1 MKKVLSTALILG
13 ALYTQANALEVKPYA
28 GVDFGFNLVDGK
40 KLTGEDDKTF
50 NVGINAGSKFYFN
63 DSIFAGLEAYYRFLD
78 VYDEKW
84 EEKDGSGK
92 LTMSNPWGAKV
103 YAGYQFNSD
112 ISAFLSYGFNRYE
125 LENKGTWKEGG
136 SFKEEDEEFG
146 HSFGFGVNYNIMP
159 NLEARFTYEY
169 VMLKLDNEDG
179 KDPKIN
185 SNVFNLGV
193 NYLF

>member
-28 GVDFGFNLVDGK
+28 GVDFGLNLIDGK
-40 KLTGEDDKTF
+40 NLAGEDGKTF

-63 DSIFAGLEAYYRFLD
+63 DSVFAGLEAYYRFLD
-78 VYDEKW
+78 IYDEKD
-84 EEKDGSGK
+84 EESGEK
-92 LTMSNPWGAKV
+92 LTMSNPWGVKV

-125 LENKGTWKEGG
+125 AENKGIDWDDKY
-136 SFKEEDEEFG
+136 FKYETEEFG

-169 VMLKLDNEDG
+169 VMLEWDG
-179 KDPKIN
+179 DAKSN

>member
-40 KLTGEDDKTF
+40 DLGGEDGKTF

-63 DSIFAGLEAYYRFLD
+63 DSVFAGLEAYYRFLD
-78 VYDEKW
+78 IYDEKD
-84 EEKDGSGK
+84 EESGDK

-112 ISAFLSYGFNRYE
+112 ISAFLSYGFSRYE
-125 LENKGTWKEGG
+125 AESKGIEG
-136 SFKEEDEEFG
+136 KYETEEFG

-159 NLEARFTYEY
+159 NLEARFTYDY
-169 VMLKLDNEDG
+169 VMLEWGNDWNNVKA
-179 KDPKIN
+179 N

>member
-40 KLTGEDDKTF
+40 ELMGEDGKTF
-50 NVGINAGSKFYFN
+50 NVGINAGSNFYFN
-63 DSIFAGLEAYYRFLD
+63 DSVFAGLEAYYRFLD
-78 VYDEKW
+78 IYDEKSQ
-84 EEKDGSGK
+84 KDEDGDIVK
-92 LTMSNPWGAKV
+92 LTISNPWGAKV

-112 ISAFLSYGFNRYE
+112 ISAFLSYGLNRYE
-125 LENKGTWKEGG
+125 AELKGTVYGE
-136 SFKEEDEEFG
+136 FAKEERERFAQ
-146 HSFGFGVNYNIMP
+146 SFGFGVNYNIMP
-159 NLEARFTYEY
+159 NLEARFTYDY
-169 VMLKLDNEDG
+169 VMLEWGKAWEDT
-179 KDPKIN
+179 KSN